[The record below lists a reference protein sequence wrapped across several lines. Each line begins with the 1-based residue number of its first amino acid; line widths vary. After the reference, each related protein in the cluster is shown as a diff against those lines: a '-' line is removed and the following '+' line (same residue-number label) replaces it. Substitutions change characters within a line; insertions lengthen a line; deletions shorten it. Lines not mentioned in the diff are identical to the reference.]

1 MADCSKTFR
10 VNVKTSAPGN
20 INVTPGQVQN
30 AITATG
36 DTALYYATLAKN
48 WAISPNL
55 IMDEDYSSKHYAGI
69 SKEQAEISQESATT
83 AAQLLTQINTTA
95 TEIDNTLKET
105 LNSALSDID
114 EAENDVL
121 TNIDTIKTTTI
132 NTINSTVETA
142 ESDIETAKTN
152 AVNTMNTTSQNTISA
167 VQTASDEAQD
177 DIEEAVSSA
186 KSEVETKITEAQTGL
201 DGYISTSIT
210 EAQSDIN
217 EITTGAVANIEAV
230 ADEQY
235 VDGVTFHQDADV
247 VDLEIVNP
255 TPNWGDIQGTL
266 SNQTDLQNAL
276 ESKVDKVEGKSLIS
290 DSEISRLAGVTNY
303 DDTEI
308 KADIAQAE
316 ADIDNLETNKQ
327 DKLTAGEGISIVGD
341 IISCT
346 VKGGGG
352 SGDVTAAGDNTFTGE
367 NTFSGNVFFAGADK
381 LRVSNAGATQ
391 YNTVANFVED
401 NSLLDTDIDSALLNY
416 MSIGS
421 TSLDNVF
428 LQTPFVKAYNSEQ
441 GKDIANTMFHSGNLL
456 AGNNITI
463 ERDGAK
469 FKINAAGGGGSS
481 TVPDPLTAGIIF
493 TGAVSGN
500 PVQESN
506 IQAGTGEL
514 VIDANRIYFSD
525 YTMAENLEEAAIY
538 GVLSGEAGMF
548 WATDPTKTT
557 EEDGFLS
564 SRGIYWT
571 HSNTLLSPAD
581 SGVYVLSY
589 ETMEGQTQPEPN
601 LDPVL
606 TNKTLQ
612 QTEFDSLNTTDKTVI
627 GAINELKS
635 SGGGTGGD
643 ITSPLKV
650 GQVTTSGLSAY
661 DENILLGEP
670 EYNGGL
676 IFGGAEFCF
685 CDPKHTGGTDL
696 GIIANFR
703 GDEIVFLIKDDN
715 GTTEEI
721 KQSFQELVYTLN
733 KEAPEDSGLYN
744 YSYNSTTLDPFLTKN
759 TLPNTEFSGL
769 NTDAKKIIDA
779 INELKTRLDNLGA

>member
-10 VNVKTSAPGN
+10 VNVRTSAPGN

-69 SKEQAEISQESATT
+69 SKEQAEIAQASAE
-83 AAQLLTQINTTA
+83 AATQALNDLDGYA
-95 TEIDNTLKET
+95 TEYNNTLKET

-167 VQTASDEAQD
+167 VQTAADEAQG
-177 DIEEAVSSA
+177 DIEEAVNSA
-186 KSEVETKITEAQTGL
+186 KSEVEIKITEAQTGL

-266 SNQTDLQNAL
+266 SSQADLQNAL
-276 ESKVDKVEGKSLIS
+276 DSKVDKVEGKSLIS
-290 DSEISRLAGVTNY
+290 DSEISRLAAVTNY

-346 VKGGGG
+346 VEGGGG

-367 NTFSGNVFFAGADK
+367 NTFSGNVFFAGTDK
-381 LRVSNAGATQ
+381 LRVANASATQ
-391 YNTVANFVED
+391 YNTVADFVED
-401 NSLLDTDIDSALLNY
+401 NSLLDTDIDSALFIY

-481 TVPDPLTAGIIF
+481 AVPD
-493 TGAVSGN
+493 
-500 PVQESN
+500 
-506 IQAGTGEL
+506 
-514 VIDANRIYFSD
+514 
-525 YTMAENLEEAAIY
+525 
-538 GVLSGEAGMF
+538 
-548 WATDPTKTT
+548 
-557 EEDGFLS
+557 
-564 SRGIYWT
+564 
-571 HSNTLLSPAD
+571 
-581 SGVYVLSY
+581 
-589 ETMEGQTQPEPN
+589 
-601 LDPVL
+601 
-606 TNKTLQ
+606 
-612 QTEFDSLNTTDKTVI
+612 
-627 GAINELKS
+627 
-635 SGGGTGGD
+635 
-643 ITSPLKV
+643 PLKV
-650 GQVTTSGLSAY
+650 GQVTTNYLSAY
-661 DENILLGEP
+661 DEDISPDEP
-670 EYNGGL
+670 EYNSGL
-676 IFGGAEFCF
+676 MFRGAEFYF
-685 CDPKHTGGTDL
+685 YDPKHTGGPDL
-696 GIIANFR
+696 GSIADFR
-703 GDEIVFLIKDDN
+703 GDEISFLIKDDN
-715 GTTEEI
+715 GTTEEMM
-721 KQSFQELVYTLN
+721 QSAQMLVYTLN
-733 KEAPEDSGLYN
+733 KEAPEDSGLYA
-744 YSYNSTTLDPFLTKN
+744 YSYFSTTPDPFLTKN

-769 NTDAKKIIDA
+769 TTDAKKIIDA

>member
-95 TEIDNTLKET
+95 TEIDNTLNET

-121 TNIDTIKTTTI
+121 ANIDTIKTTAI

-167 VQTASDEAQD
+167 VQTAADEAQG
-177 DIEEAVSSA
+177 DIEEAVNSA

-266 SNQTDLQNAL
+266 SSQADLQNAL
-276 ESKVDKVEGKSLIS
+276 DSKVDKVEGKSLIS
-290 DSEISRLAGVTNY
+290 DSEISRLADVTNY

-346 VKGGGG
+346 VEGGGG
-352 SGDVTAAGDNTFTGE
+352 SGDVTAAGDNIFTGE

-428 LQTPFVKAYNSEQ
+428 LQTPYVKAYNSEQ

-481 TVPDPLTAGIIF
+481 TVPDPLEVKQVF
-493 TGAVSGN
+493 TNYVSSSKNNYEDLFGSG
-500 PVQESN
+500 PLPS
-506 IQAGTGEL
+506 GEL
-514 VIDANRIYFSD
+514 MIDANEFFVADFNRASLGEGFVR
-525 YTMAENLEEAAIY
+525 MAVTAA
-538 GVLSGEAGMF
+538 GGWLSGINPNASSIDDMYANYIF
-548 WATDPTKTT
+548 WYNQLDKKTP
-557 EEDGFLS
+557 E
-564 SRGIYWT
+564 
-571 HSNTLLSPAD
+571 D
-581 SGVYVLSY
+581 SGVYIGENADAASA
-589 ETMEGQTQPEPN
+589 
-601 LDPVL
+601 VL
-606 TNKTLQ
+606 TEKTFK
-612 QTEFDSLNTTDKTVI
+612 QTEFTELTTD
-627 GAINELKS
+627 S
-635 SGGGTGGD
+635 
-643 ITSPLKV
+643 
-650 GQVTTSGLSAY
+650 
-661 DENILLGEP
+661 
-670 EYNGGL
+670 
-676 IFGGAEFCF
+676 
-685 CDPKHTGGTDL
+685 
-696 GIIANFR
+696 
-703 GDEIVFLIKDDN
+703 
-715 GTTEEI
+715 
-721 KQSFQELVYTLN
+721 
-733 KEAPEDSGLYN
+733 
-744 YSYNSTTLDPFLTKN
+744 
-759 TLPNTEFSGL
+759 
-769 NTDAKKIIDA
+769 KKIIDA